1 MQGLAQYVY
10 ELGLLKRIRRTGWWV
25 AGVDDPESVAEHV
38 FRTAILGYL
47 LATLEGADPFRT
59 AALCLFHD
67 AAETRVG
74 DLHRINSRYLDS
86 EDAEARAFCD
96 QAQRLP
102 QGARERV
109 LALFEEFRTSET
121 REARIARDAD
131 LLECLVQ
138 AREYQAQGCSS
149 VRDWINNSY
158 AQLSSVSA
166 RQLAEACIEM
176 DPKAWWHGLKITPWS
191 KEQRAKSKE

>member
-1 MQGLAQYVY
+1 MLGLAQYIY

-86 EDAEARAFCD
+86 EDAEAEAFCD

-102 QGARERV
+102 QGVRERV
-109 LALFEEFRTSET
+109 LGLFEEFRTMET

-149 VRDWINNSY
+149 VTDWINNAY
-158 AQLSSVSA
+158 AQMSSVSA
-166 RQLAEACIEM
+166 RQLAEACMEM
-176 DPKAWWHGLKITPWS
+176 DPKAWWHGLKITP
-191 KEQRAKSKE
+191 R

>member
-1 MQGLAQYVY
+1 MQGLAQYLY

-47 LATLEGADPFRT
+47 LAALEGADPFRT

-67 AAETRVG
+67 AAESRVG
-74 DLHRINSRYLDS
+74 DLHRINSRYLES
-86 EDAEARAFCD
+86 GDAEARAFCD

-102 QGARERV
+102 QGVREQV
-109 LALFEEFRTSET
+109 LALFEEFRTMET
-121 REARIARDAD
+121 REAQLARDAD

-149 VRDWINNSY
+149 VTDWINNAH
-158 AQLSSVSA
+158 AQLSSDSA
-166 RQLAEACIEM
+166 RQLAEACMEM
-176 DPKAWWHGLKITPWS
+176 DPKAWWHGLKITPS
-191 KEQRAKSKE
+191 RIEHGA